1 MELDKNLEMYVNDLE
16 TQEIFGKWAEKIAED
31 KGKEQGYEQGSLEEK
46 NNIAREMLSKKL
58 DTKLISECTGLSIT
72 EIESLK

>member
-31 KGKEQGYEQGSLEEK
+31 KGKEQGSLEEK
-46 NNIAREMLSKKL
+46 NNIAKNLLNLNIPIEK
-58 DTKLISECTGLSIT
+58 IVEATGYQ
-72 EIESLK
+72 

>member
-31 KGKEQGYEQGSLEEK
+31 KGKEQGAEEK
-46 NNIAREMLSKKL
+46 TLDIAREMLH
-58 DTKLISECTGLSIT
+58 DNVEISTIAKYTGLSIT